1 MIINSSYQIP
11 KAYNNQTFNPA
22 YISRKAVADTV
33 SFKGIPPLLKRET
46 SLSAESVA
54 EAYKS
59 IMEILSRKT
68 EKGIENIEKEF
79 GDFSFGRGLT
89 FHNCGD
95 NNTSI
100 AVRVPDGKT
109 GRDFLKIVVKQGR
122 SFYKE
127 RNVLESFTL
136 NGYNKLVK
144 DDNPNSV
151 FVFPKEIIHA
161 NHDTKREVIFQK
173 VLEDLDFSMLKF
185 RKFLEK
191 VKDKD
196 LRAKIFGL
204 KISDMKSLSDI
215 SEFYSKADNLLRE
228 LPHKQALKL
237 KYEYGDYKIQPRQ
250 TDYIL
255 QNIGEEKCQIYYK
268 TLQNTD
274 EGSLTRLVIYDKNG
288 DIVDGFLI
296 KDGKYLVSNFNKNNF
311 SIIPPKLTFYDE
323 NSVREVVPEF
333 CRYLELYKQKLDDF
347 NKFLLNKIAQKNMPN
362 EILQDKK
369 LLKNFDKISE
379 IYSDL
384 TEKFIS
390 YNPVKVSKLKNSYQN
405 WNKDNFQRGF
415 GFKTG
420 SNEAVSILKMKGGE
434 SDNILRICFSQNG
447 ENKYF
452 LINNGMLVQNFNQKY
467 PSLIPEVFKYSS
479 EEEISNSG
487 IYEVL
492 EKALSA
498 IEDFKTYVET
508 PVVQP
513 AHKKVNQKP
522 DVAEKTI
529 KLSKTKDYKNLMKEC
544 KTKLGEAM
552 LNAENNLEN
561 FNKTI
566 AEIQR
571 KINEFFQKSDSN

>member
-1 MIINSSYQIP
+1 
-11 KAYNNQTFNPA
+11 
-22 YISRKAVADTV
+22 
-33 SFKGIPPLLKRET
+33 
-46 SLSAESVA
+46 
-54 EAYKS
+54 
-59 IMEILSRKT
+59 
-68 EKGIENIEKEF
+68 
-79 GDFSFGRGLT
+79 
-89 FHNCGD
+89 
-95 NNTSI
+95 
-100 AVRVPDGKT
+100 
-109 GRDFLKIVVKQGR
+109 
-122 SFYKE
+122 
-127 RNVLESFTL
+127 
-136 NGYNKLVK
+136 
-144 DDNPNSV
+144 
-151 FVFPKEIIHA
+151 
-161 NHDTKREVIFQK
+161 
-173 VLEDLDFSMLKF
+173 
-185 RKFLEK
+185 
-191 VKDKD
+191 
-196 LRAKIFGL
+196 
-204 KISDMKSLSDI
+204 MKSLSDI

-274 EGSLTRLVIYDKNG
+274 EGSLTRLVIYDKNS

-323 NSVREVVPEF
+323 ISVREVVPEF

-347 NKFLLNKIAQKNMPN
+347 NKFLLNKIAQKNIPN

-420 SNEAVSILKMKGGE
+420 SNEAVSILKMKGGG
-434 SDNILRICFSQNG
+434 SDNILRICFSQND

-479 EEEISNSG
+479 EDEISNSG
-487 IYEVL
+487 VYEVL

-508 PVVQP
+508 PVVPP

-522 DVAEKTI
+522 DTAEKTI

-561 FNKTI
+561 FNKTM